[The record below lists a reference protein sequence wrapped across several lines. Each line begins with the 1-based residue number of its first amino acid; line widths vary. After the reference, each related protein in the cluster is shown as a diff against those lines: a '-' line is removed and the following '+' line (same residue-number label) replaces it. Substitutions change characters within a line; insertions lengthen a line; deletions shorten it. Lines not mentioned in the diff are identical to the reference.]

1 MKSFNSWLKLLLKF
15 RVRQN
20 TISIATILL
29 IKTSKRTITIFSN
42 PQGSSHS
49 HSVQI
54 ISLASIEWLNPWG
67 FEEIFFFFFKS
78 VYGSGFTKKTTL
90 VMTTLEE
97 KVRGLVVVQLLLAM
111 GVIETGKKL
120 RGTIKFKSSD
130 MHLAGTLIL
139 LSFSLFVF

>member
-20 TISIATILL
+20 TVSIATILL

-67 FEEIFFFFFKS
+67 FEEIFFFFKS
-78 VYGSGFTKKTTL
+78 VYGGGFTKKTTL

-97 KVRGLVVVQLLLAM
+97 KVRGLVVVQPLLAM

-130 MHLAGTLIL
+130 IL
-139 LSFSLFVF
+139 LVLWFFYLFLYLCFN